1 MSAATFVFRNGRLW
15 RAKRLGAI
23 EGFLLLGALAAIA
36 TVGAFFWSLER
47 HQQRVA
53 ELERRFRENQEMIA
67 LLRQRVAAA
76 QAGSR
81 TEAPT
86 PEAVRRSLH
95 RFEHTYLPDSD
106 TGLSRVLTEVNR
118 IAQESGVLLS
128 SDIMFNPMEEAEFR
142 AGTGTAARMGG
153 RGFYPGLRLSFTVS
167 GEYAS
172 MRRFLAALERS
183 PLLLIVESLALKS
196 VEERA
201 TARPAAASGGSVSL
215 EITISAYFRRS
226 GGES

>member
-1 MSAATFVFRNGRLW
+1 MSAAIFVLRNGRLW
-15 RAKRLGAI
+15 RAKRLGAV
-23 EGFLLLGALAAIA
+23 ELLLLSGALAAMA
-36 TVGAFFWSLER
+36 TVGGFFWNLER
-47 HQQRVA
+47 QRQRV
-53 ELERRFRENQEMIA
+53 EGLEQQFRENQEMIA
-67 LLRQRVAAA
+67 VLRQRVAMA

-81 TEAPT
+81 AEAPT
-86 PEAVRRSLH
+86 PEAIRQSLH

-106 TGLSRVLTEVNR
+106 VGLSRVLTEVNR
-118 IAQESGVLLS
+118 IARESGVLLS

-142 AGTGTAARMGG
+142 AGTGAAARAGG

-167 GEYAS
+167 GEYAN

-196 VEERA
+196 VDERA
-201 TARPAAASGGSVSL
+201 GARPAAASGGSISL
-215 EITISAYFRRS
+215 EITVSAYFRRS

>member
-1 MSAATFVFRNGRLW
+1 MSAAIFVLRNGRLW
-15 RAKRLGAI
+15 RAKRLGVV
-23 EGFLLLGALAAIA
+23 ELLLLLGALAAIV
-36 TVGAFFWSLER
+36 TVGGFFWNLER
-47 HQQRVA
+47 QRQGVEGLQQQ
-53 ELERRFRENQEMIA
+53 FRENQETIA

-81 TEAPT
+81 AEAPT

-95 RFEHTYLPDSD
+95 RFEQTYLPDSD
-106 TGLSRVLTEVNR
+106 IGLSRVLTDVNR
-118 IAQESGVLLS
+118 IARESGVLLS
-128 SDIMFNPMEEAEFR
+128 SDIMFSSMEEAEFR
-142 AGTGTAARMGG
+142 TGTGAAARAGG

-167 GEYAS
+167 GEYAN

-196 VEERA
+196 VDERA
-201 TARPAAASGGSVSL
+201 GARPAAASGGSISL
-215 EITISAYFRRS
+215 EITVSAYFRRS

>member
-1 MSAATFVFRNGRLW
+1 MSAAIFVLRNGRLW
-15 RAKRLGAI
+15 RAKRLGVV
-23 EGFLLLGALAAIA
+23 ELLLLLGALAAMV
-36 TVGAFFWSLER
+36 TVGGFFWNLER
-47 HQQRVA
+47 QRQDVEGLQQQ
-53 ELERRFRENQEMIA
+53 FRENQERIA

-81 TEAPT
+81 AEALT

-95 RFEHTYLPDSD
+95 RFEQTYLPDSD
-106 TGLSRVLTEVNR
+106 IGLSRVLTEVNR
-118 IAQESGVLLS
+118 IARESGVLLS
-128 SDIMFNPMEEAEFR
+128 SDIMFNPVEEAEFR
-142 AGTGTAARMGG
+142 TGTGTAARAGG

-167 GEYAS
+167 GEYAN

-196 VEERA
+196 VDERA
-201 TARPAAASGGSVSL
+201 GARPAAASGGSISL
-215 EITISAYFRRS
+215 EITVSAYFRRS